1 MNDKTEELRE
11 IFMDVSDE
19 GTVTERQE
27 ESPGTL
33 AEDGSREERMRSVLE
48 RMHERYTFQSGLD
61 DQTLVRVAQGFYD
74 DRSDAALAEELDIDV
89 SAVFRAR
96 LDLHLLKD
104 EDRDAPFDFDALR
117 RAVAN
122 EDIAIEDRFDTSSE
136 SFERYR
142 AVAEAEQ
149 EMRQANYRF
158 RDQFDDI
165 LGDGDVAEHLTRD
178 VTDDGLEDATEGL
191 EVNTAF

>member
-1 MNDKTEELRE
+1 MDDKTEELRE
-11 IFMDVSDE
+11 IFLDVSEE

-33 AEDGSREERMRSVLE
+33 AEDGSVEERLGAVLE
-48 RMHERYTFQSGLD
+48 RMRERYAFQTALED
-61 DQTLVRVAQGFYD
+61 ADLVRIARGFYED
-74 DRSDAALAEELDIDV
+74 QSDTEIADALDIETFK
-89 SAVFRAR
+89 VFRAR

-122 EDIAIEDRFDTSSE
+122 DDFALGDSIDVEPETVD
-136 SFERYR
+136 RYR
-142 AVAEAEQ
+142 AVADAEQ

-191 EVNTAF
+191 EINTAF